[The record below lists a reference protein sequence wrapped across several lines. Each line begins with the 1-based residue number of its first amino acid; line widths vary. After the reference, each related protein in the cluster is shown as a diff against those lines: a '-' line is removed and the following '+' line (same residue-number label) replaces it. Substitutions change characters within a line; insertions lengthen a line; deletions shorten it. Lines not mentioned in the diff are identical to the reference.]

1 MNTTATPREIDTRL
15 AELYGTRAQ
24 HWTGADKALEAIHRK
39 LGDPKGRHGYR
50 MSHQQARTDAAQA
63 LDAGTLRPFDRD
75 VVTKA
80 LAALAEHEAQVAALT
95 AEIAPLDAEYDRRRW
110 TRYVVVV
117 ANGGH
122 IHSGTRCLGG
132 SIRPTTQVQWQPA
145 LSGKPVAEAVA
156 QLGPTLC
163 SLCFKNAPVKWT
175 QGTPET
181 QAKADGTCTGSGK
194 GYEPGTWKRNGPNGY
209 GTATCTGCNT
219 TRATTPA
226 HRVKK
231 HQASA

>member
-1 MNTTATPREIDTRL
+1 MNTTATPREIDTKL
-15 AELYGTRAQ
+15 AELYGARAQ
-24 HWTGADKALEAIHRK
+24 HWDSVDKALETIHRK
-39 LGDPKGRHGYR
+39 IGDPKTRRGYSL
-50 MSHQQARTDAAQA
+50 SHQQARADAAQA
-63 LDAGTLRPFDRD
+63 LEDGTVGRFHRD
-75 VVTKA
+75 VLTNA
-80 LAALAEHEAQVAALT
+80 LAALAEHEAQVDALN

-110 TRYVVVV
+110 TRYVVVI

-122 IHSGTRCLGG
+122 IHSGTRCQGG
-132 SIRPTTQVQWQPA
+132 TIRPTTKVTWQPA
-145 LSGKPVAEAVA
+145 LSGKSVANAVD

-163 SLCFKNAPVKWT
+163 TLCFPSAPVKWT
-175 QGTPET
+175 QGTPEA